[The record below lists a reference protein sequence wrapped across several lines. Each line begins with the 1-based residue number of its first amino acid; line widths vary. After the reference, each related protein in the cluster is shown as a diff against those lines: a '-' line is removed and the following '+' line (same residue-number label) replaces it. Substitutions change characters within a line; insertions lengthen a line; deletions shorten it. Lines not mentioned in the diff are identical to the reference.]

1 MRGGNLAPIGTTLL
15 ICLPPALLLFTL
27 FVVLPV
33 GEAAWYSFFRWDGF
47 GTPTE
52 WVGLRNY
59 ESLFV
64 HRVFHVAL
72 RNNLL
77 IIAVSLAI
85 QLPLAL
91 AMALILA
98 ERIPAAPVFRMIFFL
113 PYVLAEIAAGLIWRF
128 AYDGDYGL
136 VASIARALGTTAPHV
151 LADPAYAEAA
161 ILSVIVWR
169 LLRFHDAVHRR
180 AAGHRPQPLRRGA
193 RRRRHALAAAALR
206 EAAAA
211 EANQAVGVLYHPG
224 SFQLFDLVMP
234 MTRGGRRTHADDGEL
249 SVQPW
254 HHAHARGLRQRDR
267 RRGAVRD
274 LRPSPSATSAA

>member
-1 MRGGNLAPIGTTLL
+1 
-15 ICLPPALLLFTL
+15 LLFTL

-59 ESLFV
+59 ESLFAN
-64 HRVFHVAL
+64 RVFHIAL

-77 IIAVSLAI
+77 IIGVSLAI

-128 AYDGDYGL
+128 GL
-136 VASIARALGTTAPHV
+136 RRRTTASSHQSRARFGATAPHV

-161 ILSVIVWR
+161 ILSVIVWKYFG
-169 LLRFHDAVHRR
+169 FHMMCTSPGCRRSTAASTPRR
-180 AAGHRPQPLRRGA
+180 ASTGPRAG
-193 RRRRHALAAAALR
+193 
-206 EAAAA
+206 
-211 EANQAVGVLYHPG
+211 NCC
-224 SFQLFDLVMP
+224 
-234 MTRGGRRTHADDGEL
+234 
-249 SVQPW
+249 
-254 HHAHARGLRQRDR
+254 
-267 RRGAVRD
+267 
-274 LRPSPSATSAA
+274 AT